1 MWPLFCFQV
10 KYRFRTSWSTADFL
24 RVATNIIARAF
35 NRDGGTWAVA
45 LDVSKTFDR
54 LRHDHLLHKLKS
66 HGISG
71 WVFGLTLSFLSNIR
85 LWVVLDCKSIQ
96 SMLEFLKAPFLVLH
110 ISSYTL
116 MTFLMILSVMLL
128 SMLMI
133 LLPTLSVIKSM
144 ICGNN

>member
-1 MWPLFCFQV
+1 M
-10 KYRFRTSWSTADFL
+10 
-24 RVATNIIARAF
+24 
-35 NRDGGTWAVA
+35 A

-71 WVFGLTLSFLSNIR
+71 WVFSLILSFLSNIR

-96 SMLEFLKAPFLVLH
+96 SMLEFLKAPILSSTHFFLH
-110 ISSYTL
+110 INDLSDD
-116 MTFLMILSVMLL
+116 LSVILL

-133 LLPTLSVIKSM
+133 LLPTLSVIRSL